1 MYLTKEEEKMLN
13 GEYGPAVEKSMRLLV
28 KLGEIYGAE
37 KMIEISSA
45 QIAGISYKNIGD
57 PGVEFLEGFLE
68 EGAKVR
74 VLAFMNPAGMDLESW
89 KELGIPEE
97 FAEKQMRIINA
108 LKRMG
113 VYAAATCT
121 PYLAGLLPRYGEHIA
136 WSESSAVIF
145 ANSVIGARTN
155 REGGPSALAAAIT
168 GRTPM
173 HGFHLNENRTP
184 EVTIVV
190 ESQIKT
196 SYEFGILAHAICK
209 KFKKGVPY
217 ITGINPVHANIE
229 RLKLF
234 GATLAAYGAFS
245 LFHME
250 GVTPENVEAPKEKIH
265 IEPSDL
271 NESKEE
277 MGEKLDSVDLVVIG
291 CPHASLD
298 EIKRILKVLNGR
310 KMKVPM
316 LVFTSRSVRVV
327 AKRTNLISELEKLN
341 IKVLADTCPVVMPLE
356 YLNVKRVATDSG
368 KAIYYLPNTNNVKVL
383 FDSLE
388 RLVERFGE

>member
-1 MYLTKEEEKMLN
+1 MYLTKEEERMLN
-13 GEYGPAVEKSMRLLV
+13 GEYGPAIEKSMRLLV
-28 KLGEIYGAE
+28 TLGEIYGAE
-37 KMIEISSA
+37 RMIEISSA

-57 PGVEFLEGFLE
+57 PGIEFLEGFLE

-74 VLAFMNPAGMDLESW
+74 VPAFMNPAGMDLEAW
-89 KELGIPEE
+89 NELRIPEE

-108 LKRMG
+108 LKGMG

-173 HGFHLNENRTP
+173 HGFHLDENRTP

-190 ESQIKT
+190 ESEVKT
-196 SYEFGILAHAICK
+196 SFDFGILAHAICK

-217 ITGINPVHANIE
+217 ITGINPIYANVD

-265 IEPSDL
+265 IESSDL

-277 MGEKLDSVDLVVIG
+277 MGEKLDSVDLIVIG
-291 CPHASLD
+291 CPHASVD
-298 EIKRILKVLNGR
+298 GIKRILKVLNGR
-310 KMKVPM
+310 KMKIPM
-316 LVFTSRSVRVV
+316 LVFTSRSVRAV

-341 IKVLADTCPVVMPLE
+341 VKVIADTCPVVMPLE
-356 YLNVKRVATDSG
+356 YLGVKKVATNSG
-368 KAIYYLPNTNNVKVL
+368 KAVYYLPNTNNVEVL